1 MLFVNKRIVG
11 TAFSVKCLSL
21 VICITIESEF
31 MKKITTLFFLL
42 FLTVCGAQPGTL
54 DLSFNPFDIGLNS
67 GANNSVSAIVLQS
80 DGKVI
85 VGGNFTTYNGVAIN
99 RIIRLNTDGTIDSG
113 FNVGTGANNTV
124 SAIAVQPDGKIIIGG
139 NFTNYNGVA
148 KNRIAR
154 LNSDGS
160 LDVSFTGTG
169 ANNLVAA
176 IVLQSDGKIII
187 GGNFTTYN
195 GTAKARIVRLNSN
208 GALDTSF
215 VTGTG
220 ANALVSAI
228 VVQPDGKILTGGS
241 FTTYNGSTVNRLAR
255 LNTDG
260 SVDAGFILGT
270 GASDYILTI
279 VLQSD
284 NKIVIGGNFVTY
296 NGVTANKITRL
307 NADGTLDTG
316 FNSGTGANNVVRS
329 MIMQSDGRIVV
340 GGSFTSYNGVV
351 QNRIIRL
358 NNDGTL
364 DSGFNSGTGLNNLV
378 AAIALQ
384 SNNEIIIGGS
394 FTTCNAVS
402 RNRLARLNTDGSLDF
417 TFITDKGA
425 NNTVRSVIQQPDGKI
440 LIGGVFTLYN
450 GIARSGIARLNAD
463 GTIDNSFNPGIGIG
477 GNTIFSMALQ
487 PDGKIVIAGNFTTYN
502 GIVAN
507 RIARVNPDGSLDTGF
522 ITGTGANNIVSS
534 VLLQTDGK
542 ILIGGSFT
550 NYNGSAKNRI
560 IRLDSN
566 GALDT
571 SFNIGAGANNVVQT
585 MALQSDGK
593 ILIGGAFTSY
603 KGILINRIARINAD
617 GSFDTN
623 FTVGTGANNTLNT
636 IVLQADGKI
645 MIGGNFTTFNGN
657 TVNRIARLISNGS
670 LDTVFN
676 ASGAGANNT
685 VCSIAIQPDGKMI
698 VGGQFTTFNTAAKS
712 QIVELN
718 TDGTINANFIQGTG
732 PNSIVYS
739 VVLQLDYKILIGGNF
754 TGYNGVG
761 RNRIARLNEDSTLSN
776 AEFEKSV
783 LSFYPNPATTDV
795 TFSNEDSIDFIQ
807 LYNING
813 QEIIN
818 VKPKTAL
825 YKLDVSNL
833 SAGIY
838 YAHVFVGKNIIP
850 VKIIKK

>member
-1 MLFVNKRIVG
+1 M
-11 TAFSVKCLSL
+11 
-21 VICITIESEF
+21 
-31 MKKITTLFFLL
+31 TLFFLL

-67 GANNSVSAIVLQS
+67 GANNSVSATVLQS

-85 VGGNFTTYNGVAIN
+85 IGGTFTAYNGVPIN

-148 KNRIAR
+148 KNRLAR

-160 LDVSFTGTG
+160 LDISFTGTG
-169 ANNLVAA
+169 ANNSVAA
-176 IVLQSDGKIII
+176 IVLLSDGKIMI

-195 GTAKARIVRLNSN
+195 GIAKARIARLHSN
-208 GALDTSF
+208 GALDTGF

-220 ANALVSAI
+220 ANVLVSAI
-228 VVQPDGKILTGGS
+228 AVQPDGKILIGGF
-241 FTTYNGSTVNRLAR
+241 FTTYNGSTVNRIAR

-260 SVDAGFILGT
+260 SIDTGFTLGI
-270 GASDYILTI
+270 GASDYILAI

-284 NKIVIGGNFVTY
+284 NKIIIGGNFVTY
-296 NGVTANKITRL
+296 NGVTANKIARL
-307 NADGTLDTG
+307 NADGTLDNG

-329 MIMQSDGRIVV
+329 IVMQSDGRIVV
-340 GGSFTSYNGVV
+340 GGSFTSYNGVA
-351 QNRIIRL
+351 QNRITRL
-358 NNDGTL
+358 NSDGNL
-364 DSGFNSGTGLNNLV
+364 DSGFNPGTGLNNLV

-384 SNNEIIIGGS
+384 SDNEIIIGGS

-402 RNRLARLNTDGSLDF
+402 RNRLVRLKTDGSLDF

-440 LIGGVFTLYN
+440 LIGGVFTLCN

-463 GTIDNSFNPGIGIG
+463 GTIDNSFNPGTGAG
-477 GNTIFSMALQ
+477 GSTVFSMALQ
-487 PDGKIVIAGNFTTYN
+487 SDGKILIAGNFTTYN

-507 RIARVNPDGSLDTGF
+507 RIARVNPDGSFDTGF
-522 ITGTGANNIVSS
+522 ITGIGANNIVSS
-534 VLLQTDGK
+534 VLLQPDGK

-560 IRLDSN
+560 VRLDSN
-566 GALDT
+566 GALDA
-571 SFNIGAGANNVVQT
+571 SFNTGAGANNVVQA
-585 MALQSDGK
+585 MALQPDGK
-593 ILIGGAFTSY
+593 IIIGGAFTSY
-603 KGILINRIARINAD
+603 KGILINRIARINND
-617 GSFDTN
+617 GSLDTN

-645 MIGGNFTTFNGN
+645 MIGGNFTTFNGT
-657 TVNRIARLISNGS
+657 TVNRIARLISNGN

-676 ASGAGANNT
+676 VSGAGANNT
-685 VCSIAIQPDGKMI
+685 VWSIAIQSDGKMI

-718 TDGTINANFIQGTG
+718 TDGTINSNFIQGTG

-761 RNRIARLNEDSTLSN
+761 RNRIARLNEDPTLSN
-776 AEFEKSV
+776 TEFEKTA
-783 LSFYPNPATTDV
+783 LSFYPNPTTTDI

-807 LYNING
+807 LYSING
-813 QEIIN
+813 QEVIN
-818 VKPKTAL
+818 VKPKTTL

-838 YAHVFVGKNIIP
+838 YARVFVGKKIIP